1 MGRRLTDKER
11 KKIVADYINNQNY
24 CKTARMNNTSESNV
38 RKIIKESKDT
48 EEIKKKCEQKKIENT
63 KDIIEEMEKTKSKR
77 IKLLSKMIDKIDEK
91 VDNLDMFT
99 NVKDLATAYGI
110 IVDKDMKFAEMAKI
124 KIDKEQNIIKI
135 PASDIGKAFV
145 DLNRYIDERKYLEY
159 WLRGGRGSVKS
170 SYWSEKVAELLENN
184 PNMCAILIRKVGN
197 TLKDSVYSQMLWGI
211 DKLSETYP
219 EVKEHWK
226 ANKSPLEIT
235 NKNTGQKIYLRGAD
249 DAGKIKSIKPPKNM
263 YIGIVVYEEFDQMN
277 GMNEVRKIDQSV
289 IRGGNDFI
297 VFKVYNTPAS
307 AKHFVN
313 EEARIPKEDRLIHTS
328 TYLDVPREWLGDVF
342 FSEAEYLKSV
352 NERLYQNEYLG
363 EETGTGGN
371 VFENLELREITDEEI
386 NNFDYIYMGMDFGW
400 FPDPLAWTKMCYQP
414 SKKTLYIFDEFV
426 VNKMSNQDVWNYLQ
440 ENKGVTNDDI
450 IIADSADPKSIGDF
464 RAYGSM
470 MRGAEK
476 GAGSVEYSM
485 KWLSALAKIVIDP
498 KRCPVSAQ
506 EFSTYEYQQDKDGNY
521 ITGYVDAD
529 NHTIDSVRYGLNQI
543 WKKKGK

>member
-1 MGRRLTDKER
+1 MANEQNLIQNSNRTEAEKRALSIKGGKQSQIVQKRKRKMKETMQMLLDL
-11 KKIVADYINNQNY
+11 KIP
-24 CKTARMNNTSESNV
+24 
-38 RKIIKESKDT
+38 ESKAKKQLMDLGINEEDATMQSGILFKQVTKALNGDNESAKFCRDT
-48 EEIKKKCEQKKIENT
+48 SGQYIGAEEREEIQNKQTIYIPA
-63 KDIIEEMEKTKSKR
+63 KDIAKS
-77 IKLLSKMIDKIDEK
+77 
-91 VDNLDMFT
+91 
-99 NVKDLATAYGI
+99 
-110 IVDKDMKFAEMAKI
+110 
-124 KIDKEQNIIKI
+124 
-135 PASDIGKAFV
+135 FV
-145 DLNRYIDERKYLEY
+145 DLNRDIDERKYLEY

-170 SYWSEKVAELLENN
+170 SFWSEKVAELLENN

-197 TLKDSVYSQMLWGI
+197 TMKDSIYSQMQWGI

-226 ANKSPLEIT
+226 ALKSPLEFT
-235 NKNTGQKIYLRGAD
+235 NSNTGQKIYLRGAD
-249 DAGKIKSIKPPKNM
+249 DAGKIKSIRPPKGK

-328 TYLDVPREWLGDVF
+328 TYLDVPKSWLGDVF

-414 SKKTLYIFDEFV
+414 SKRTLYIYDEFV
-426 VNKMSNQDVWNYLQ
+426 VNKMSNQDVWNYLI
-440 ENKGVTNDDI
+440 ENKQVTNDDI
-450 IIADSADPKSIGDF
+450 ITADSADPKSIGDF
-464 RAYGSM
+464 RAYGSS

-521 ITGYVDAD
+521 ITGYVDAS
-529 NHTIDSVRYGLNQI
+529 NHCIDSVRYGLNQI
-543 WKKKGK
+543 WKKKGN